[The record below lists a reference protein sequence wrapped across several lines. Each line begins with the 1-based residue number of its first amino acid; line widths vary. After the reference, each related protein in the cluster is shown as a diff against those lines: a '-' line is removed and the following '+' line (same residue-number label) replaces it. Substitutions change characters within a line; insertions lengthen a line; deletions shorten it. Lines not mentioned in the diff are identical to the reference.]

1 MSLARLVPHLANGVG
16 AGPCHTAG
24 METIPEPPP
33 AFDARAA
40 ARLVACGR
48 IAIGVGLTTLPGVA
62 GRGWFGAEASRPAT
76 KAAIRALGVR
86 DALMGVG
93 TLRAL
98 ERGDEVRPWIIGGGI
113 ADAVDAAAT
122 LLAWR
127 HLPRRKR
134 LVAFAVAAGAA
145 ASAVVLADQVDG

>member
-1 MSLARLVPHLANGVG
+1 
-16 AGPCHTAG
+16 

-33 AFDARAA
+33 AFDARAV
-40 ARLVACGR
+40 ARVVACGR
-48 IAIGVGLTTLPGVA
+48 IAVGVGLTVLPGVA
-62 GRGWFGAEASRPAT
+62 GGGWFGPVAKQPAT

-98 ERGDEVRPWIIGGGI
+98 ERGDEVRPWIIGCGI

-122 LLAWR
+122 LLAWG
-127 HLPRRKR
+127 HLPKRKR
-134 LVAFAVAAGAA
+134 LLALAVAAGAA